1 MNSELIQ
8 AKINTDFVRWLN
20 SKTDLS
26 NQRVVLVDGFC
37 LILRKIQKQA
47 KVKVSQDGYFHQ
59 RFWKSVDR
67 TLNFKL
73 LKSKKNNKNLFI
85 LYQFCFLVLKK
96 EEFII
101 INNETAVITEKGK
114 LFLLKEYHEQLDFL
128 LRQIW

>member
-73 LKSKKNNKNLFI
+73 LKI
-85 LYQFCFLVLKK
+85 
-96 EEFII
+96 
-101 INNETAVITEKGK
+101 
-114 LFLLKEYHEQLDFL
+114 
-128 LRQIW
+128 

>member
-1 MNSELIQ
+1 MSVASILAE
-8 AKINTDFVRWLN
+8 INTEFVRWLN

-37 LILRKIQKQA
+37 FILKKIKKQSSVRLS
-47 KVKVSQDGYFHQ
+47 KDGNFHQ

-67 TLNFKL
+67 TLNYKL

-85 LYQFCFLVLKK
+85 LYQFSFEVLKK
-96 EEFII
+96 EEFILI
-101 INNETAVITEKGK
+101 SDGIAKITDKGK
-114 LFLLKEYHEQLDFL
+114 DFLLKEYHEQLDFL